1 MNFFIEVI
9 LPLSLPKTFTY
20 RVSENEFAFI
30 KKGMRVAV
38 PFGKS
43 KIYTALVI
51 DLHREE
57 PTLYEAKEID
67 QILDERP
74 IVNDLQINHWFWISS
89 YYMCNI
95 GDVYRGALPSAL
107 LLESETIISQNN
119 ETFVDEAS
127 LSDDEFLIYEAL
139 QSQSSLKIQN
149 IIDIVNKKTVLP
161 VIQKLINKN
170 IISLQEEI
178 QEEYK
183 PKLVKYI
190 RLHEQYQK
198 EENLIALLDSIK
210 SEKRKNLL
218 LQYFQLQARERQPI
232 SVKQLT
238 ETAQTSAA
246 IVKALIDKQIFEEYF
261 IQEDRVN
268 FEKNK
273 VENEF
278 SLSVAQQIAFDEIVK
293 SFVEKDV
300 TLLHGV
306 TSSGKTEIYT
316 KLIENYIAL
325 GKQVLYL
332 LPEIALTTQ
341 LVSRLTKHFGNTVAV
356 FHSKYSNNERVEV
369 WHQVLNSSDKA
380 QVVIGARSALFLP
393 FNNLGLII
401 VDEEHEQTFK
411 QQDPAPRYHARDAA
425 IVLANFHNTTRANP
439 EASRELGGSKVL
451 LGSATPSIETYYN
464 ANSEKFGLVILKERF
479 GKVPMPEIELVD
491 LKDSYFRKKMKG
503 HFSSTLIDEITE
515 AFDNNEQ
522 VILFQNR
529 RGFSPV
535 LECMTCG
542 HVPQCPQCDVSLTY
556 HKYKNQLRCHYCGYT
571 MAKPSNCHVCSSVD
585 LETKGFG
592 TEQIELE
599 LAELFPQKNIKRMDQ
614 DTTRGKYSFEKI
626 IDSFKNREI
635 DVLVGTQ
642 MLAKGLDFDN
652 VSLVGIMNADNMLY
666 HPDFRAFERS
676 FQMMTQV
683 AGRSGRAEKRGKVII
698 QTYNPLHNIIQ
709 QVTNNDYEG
718 MYKEQLYERKIY
730 YYPPFYRLIK
740 LTLKHRDF
748 EKLKEGSF
756 WLYQVLQQN
765 LTIPVL
771 GPEEPAIGRIRN
783 EYIRTILIK
792 IPGETSLQGTKK
804 TIQKILNSFD
814 LVSQYRTIKVTV
826 NVDFY

>member
-1 MNFFIEVI
+1 MNYFIEVI
-9 LPLSLPKTFTY
+9 VPLSLPKTFTY
-20 RVSENEFAFI
+20 KVSESEFSFI
-30 KKGMRVAV
+30 KKGMRIAV
-38 PFGKS
+38 PFGKN

-57 PTLYEAKEID
+57 PTLYEAKEIH
-67 QILDERP
+67 QILDENP
-74 IVNDLQINHWFWISS
+74 IVNEFQINHWFWIAS
-89 YYMCNI
+89 YYMCTI

-119 ETFVDEAS
+119 ETFVDQTS
-127 LSDDEFLIYEAL
+127 FTDDEFLIYEAL
-139 QSQSSLKIQN
+139 QHQSSLNIQN
-149 IIDIVNKKTVLP
+149 IIDILNKKTVLP

-178 QEEYK
+178 QSAYK

-190 RLHEQYQK
+190 RLHENYFA
-198 EENLIALLDSIK
+198 EEKLIALLDSLK
-210 SEKRKNLL
+210 SEKRKNLV
-218 LQYFQLQARERQPI
+218 LQYFQLQAQEQQPI

-238 ETAQTSAA
+238 EKTQTTVA
-246 IVKALIDKQIFEEYF
+246 IVKGLVEKGIFEEYF

-273 VENEF
+273 IENELT
-278 SLSVAQQIAFDEIVK
+278 LSQAQQQAFDEIVS
-293 SFVEKDV
+293 SFYTKEVS
-300 TLLHGV
+300 LLQGV

-316 KLIENYIAL
+316 KLIENYIAQ

-341 LVSRLTKHFGNTVAV
+341 LVARLTKHFGNKVAV

-369 WHQVLNSSDKA
+369 WNNVIQNSTSA
-380 QVVIGARSALFLP
+380 QIVIGARSALFLP

-425 IVLANFHNTTRANP
+425 IVLANAHQA
-439 EASRELGGSKVL
+439 KVL

-464 ANSEKFGLVILKERF
+464 ATSGKFGLITLTERF
-479 GKVPMPEIELVD
+479 GKVQMPEIELVD

-503 HFSSTLIDEITE
+503 HFSTTLIDEITE
-515 AFDNNEQ
+515 AFANKEQ

-556 HKYKNQLRCHYCGYT
+556 HKFKNQLRCHYCGYS
-571 MAKPSNCHVCSSVD
+571 MAKPTNCHVCSSVD

-599 LAELFPQKNIKRMDQ
+599 LAELFPLKNIKRMDQ

-698 QTYNPLHNIIQ
+698 QTYNALHNIIQ
-709 QVTNNDYEG
+709 QVTNNDYQG

-748 EKLKEGSF
+748 EKLKEGSM

-783 EYIRTILIK
+783 EYIRTIMIK
-792 IPGETSLQGTKK
+792 MPVDASIQGTKK